1 MIDADALTCSVT
13 TDTSIIPYKY
23 TTSTSTSGRNYVTG
37 TSHSYTVNPYPYDFH
52 CKDELKKNCKYHM
65 EGDTRVEFG
74 GKIALRL
81 FETIINLTPKK
92 VHFNPPVT
100 VVIWEDGT
108 KTIVRVAKDHDDEYD
123 AEQGLAMAYMK
134 KIFGSRSAFQK
145 TVKKF
150 GGYEAEQE
158 RREQNGKSG
167 D

>member
-1 MIDADALTCSVT
+1 MIDADALTGSVT
-13 TDTSIIPYKY
+13 TDTAIIPYEY
-23 TTSTSTSGRNYVTG
+23 TTSTSTSVRNYVTG
-37 TSHSYTVNPYPYDFH
+37 SYTVNPYPYDFH
-52 CKDELKKNCKYHM
+52 SKDELKKNCKYYM
-65 EGDTRVEFG
+65 EVDTKVEFG
-74 GKIALRL
+74 GKVALRL

-108 KTIVRVAKDHDDEYD
+108 KTIVRVSKDHDDEYD

-150 GGYEAEQE
+150 GGYEIE
-158 RREQNGKSG
+158 
-167 D
+167 